1 MRLRHL
7 VFLLLGLLVIALPG
21 IGQDSQLIIRQ
32 GHMDAINV
40 VKYTPD
46 GRYVISASEDKTI
59 KLWDVN
65 TGIDVKNFS
74 GHPAAVKA
82 LAVTS
87 DGQTIISADAEG
99 NIFTWATEGSREP
112 ILKIEAHEGAINTLN
127 LFDDNQSI
135 LSGGFDQTIKRWDI
149 NSGKLIKDLPESM
162 TSEIRAIGIHPN
174 QKMAIVG
181 GQKTNDVELRIID
194 LETGEVTDDIL
205 NHYAASGAAKVYTY
219 AVLSGVSVATSIG
232 KGNIGKD
239 MLDFYIMNYN
249 NIEFRKDG
257 RSALISQNT
266 YLPIAAAKGEEEETG
281 NTVISIAEIS
291 EDGSKF
297 MDVKRPERWMLGY
310 SNARAVFSEDQ
321 KKIIVNKKY
330 SINVYDMENAEFPEG
345 SYKESATYEPPV
357 LKEFKGDVAWLN
369 SIALSPDYRTAVSS
383 DNENGIKLW
392 DMETGRILRSMEGYV
407 QPALAVDA
415 MPDGKHIL
423 VGSLDRELTM
433 WDITTGRLVRTF
445 DRSNDVN
452 WIDIADNGKYFVT
465 TAEKTSFFKVWNFKS
480 GRLLKSILE
489 KDRYFNWAK
498 FSDNDIEIY
507 ARSVS
512 TGEGSIGIGM
522 LKSDEELKI
531 WNRQDGKSKKVKDGT
546 VESLEDKYNSNG
558 YQVSWKLDRLELR
571 KGGQT
576 IINDRQAGHLTDAT
590 FSKDG
595 KYVITTN
602 AQGEIAMYDIVTG
615 KKTISMALIGNFDYI
630 TYTPDYYYTSS
641 KNAAKAIA
649 FRNENTILPFEQ
661 LELKYNRP
669 DIIASR
675 LGYASDKL
683 ISSYKAAFDKRIK
696 RLGLTEQDLG
706 GKLQLP
712 EVTLDYENLPLATDE
727 RSFSFSASATD
738 VSVGL
743 KAIKLFVNDVPVY
756 SSTGREISSSAGES
770 IIHKATIDLSSGI
783 NEVKVVAMNK
793 SGLESLP
800 VSFEIKY
807 NAEYAKPTLYLVAIG
822 VSEYRQSNYNLAFAA
837 KDAADMVSTL
847 SGSSGYE
854 SIKTKVLTNTDA
866 TKANIL
872 GLRSFIEQATVDDVV
887 VIFIAGHGVLDN
899 SYNYYFATHDMDFNN
914 PANGGL
920 PYDNIERL
928 IDGIACRNKVLFMD
942 TCHSGELD
950 KDDVAD
956 TQKAVVKRGSVAFR
970 STGTIVQLKENSFG
984 LSNTLELS
992 KTLFGDLKKGT
1003 GATIIS
1009 AAGGTEFAQE
1019 GLNSSNGLFTSS
1031 LIQGITSRRADIDR
1045 NRSYSVSE
1053 LQRYISEQV
1062 TLLSGGSQ
1070 VPTSRE
1076 ENTKNDFR
1084 VY

>member
-1 MRLRHL
+1 
-7 VFLLLGLLVIALPG
+7 
-21 IGQDSQLIIRQ
+21 
-32 GHMDAINV
+32 
-40 VKYTPD
+40 
-46 GRYVISASEDKTI
+46 
-59 KLWDVN
+59 
-65 TGIDVKNFS
+65 
-74 GHPAAVKA
+74 
-82 LAVTS
+82 
-87 DGQTIISADAEG
+87 
-99 NIFTWATEGSREP
+99 
-112 ILKIEAHEGAINTLN
+112 
-127 LFDDNQSI
+127 
-135 LSGGFDQTIKRWDI
+135 
-149 NSGKLIKDLPESM
+149 
-162 TSEIRAIGIHPN
+162 
-174 QKMAIVG
+174 
-181 GQKTNDVELRIID
+181 
-194 LETGEVTDDIL
+194 
-205 NHYAASGAAKVYTY
+205 
-219 AVLSGVSVATSIG
+219 
-232 KGNIGKD
+232 
-239 MLDFYIMNYN
+239 
-249 NIEFRKDG
+249 
-257 RSALISQNT
+257 
-266 YLPIAAAKGEEEETG
+266 
-281 NTVISIAEIS
+281 
-291 EDGSKF
+291 
-297 MDVKRPERWMLGY
+297 
-310 SNARAVFSEDQ
+310 
-321 KKIIVNKKY
+321 
-330 SINVYDMENAEFPEG
+330 
-345 SYKESATYEPPV
+345 
-357 LKEFKGDVAWLN
+357 
-369 SIALSPDYRTAVSS
+369 AVSS

-392 DMETGRILRSMEGYV
+392 DMETGRILRSMEGFV

-452 WIDIADNGKYFVT
+452 WIDIANNGKYFVT

-480 GRLLKSILE
+480 GRLLKSILQ
-489 KDRYFNWAK
+489 KDRYFNWVK
-498 FSDNDIEIY
+498 FGESDLEIY

-512 TGEGSIGIGM
+512 TGDGSIGISM
-522 LKSDEELKI
+522 LKSDEEIKL
-531 WNRQDGKSKKVKDGT
+531 WNRQDGKSKKVKDDSI
-546 VESLEDKYNSNG
+546 EALEDKYSSNG
-558 YQVSWKLDRLELR
+558 YQVSWELDELTLK

-576 IINDRQAGHLTDAT
+576 VLSDKQAGHLTDAT

-595 KYVITTN
+595 RFLITTN
-602 AQGEIAMYDIVTG
+602 AQGEIAMYDIVSG
-615 KKTISMALIGNFDYI
+615 KKTASMALIGNYDYI

-649 FRNENTILPFEQ
+649 FRSKNTILPFEQ

-683 ISSYKAAFDKRIK
+683 VASYRAAFDKRLK
-696 RLGLTEQDLG
+696 RLGLTEQDLN
-706 GKLQLP
+706 GKLELP
-712 EVTLDYENLPLATDE
+712 EVTLGDDFPLATDQ
-727 RSFSFSASATD
+727 RSFSFSASAID
-738 VSVGL
+738 NAIGL
-743 KAIKLFVNDVPVY
+743 KAVKVFVNDVPVY
-756 SSTGREISSSAGES
+756 GSVGKEVSSGAGE
-770 IIHKATIDLSSGI
+770 TITHQANIELSAGI

-800 VSFEIKY
+800 VSFDIKY
-807 NAEYAKPTLYLVAIG
+807 NAEYGKPTMYLAAIG
-822 VSEYRQSNYNLAFAA
+822 VSEYQQSDYNLAFAA
-837 KDAADMVSTL
+837 KDAADMVGTL

-854 SIKTKVLTNTDA
+854 SIKTKVLNNADA
-866 TKANIL
+866 TKQNIL
-872 GLRSFIEQATVDDVV
+872 GLRSFVEQATVDDVV
-887 VIFIAGHGVLDN
+887 VIFIAGHGVLDK

-920 PYDNIERL
+920 PYESIEQL

-992 KTLFGDLKKGT
+992 RTLFGDLKKGT

-1019 GLNSSNGLFTSS
+1019 GLNSSNGLFTSC
-1031 LIQGITSRRADIDR
+1031 LIDGITSRRADINR

-1053 LQRYISEQV
+1053 LQRYISDQV

>member
-1 MRLRHL
+1 MRFQTSISI
-7 VFLLLGLLVIALPG
+7 VLLLLLALPG
-21 IGQDSQLIIRQ
+21 IAQDGQLIIRQ

-46 GRYVISASEDKTI
+46 GKYVVSAGEDKSI

-65 TGIDVKNFS
+65 TGIDVKSFN

-82 LAVTS
+82 LTVTK

-99 NIFTWATEGSREP
+99 NIFLWKTEGDRKP
-112 ILKIEAHEGAINTLN
+112 ILEIKAHEGVINTLN
-127 LFDDNQSI
+127 LFDDDQSFI
-135 LSGGFDQTIKRWDI
+135 SGGIDQTIKRWDI

-162 TSEIRAIGIHPN
+162 TSEVRAIGIHPN

-181 GQKTNDVELRIID
+181 GQKTNDVELRIIN
-194 LETGEVTDDIL
+194 LETGEVTDDAL
-205 NHYAASGAAKVYTY
+205 NHYAGAGAAKVYTY
-219 AVLSGVSVATSIG
+219 AMLSGVSVAMNIA

-239 MLDFYIMNYN
+239 MLDFYIMDYN

-257 RSALISQNT
+257 KSALISQNT
-266 YLPIAAAKGEEEETG
+266 YLPMTAAKGEEEESG
-281 NTVISIAEIS
+281 NTIISITEIS

-297 MDVKRPERWMLGY
+297 VDVKRPERWILGY

-321 KKIIVNKKY
+321 KKIIVNKKF
-330 SINVYDMENAEFPEG
+330 SINVYDMETAEFPEG
-345 SYKESATYEPPV
+345 SQTESSAYEPPI

-369 SIALSPDYRTAVSS
+369 SIAMSPDYRTAVSS
-383 DNENGIKLW
+383 DKEGGIKLW

-407 QPALAVDA
+407 QPALGVDA

-423 VGSLDRELTM
+423 VGSLDRDLTM

-445 DRSNDVN
+445 ERSSDVN
-452 WIDIADNGKYFVT
+452 WIDVAADGKYFVT
-465 TAEKTSFFKVWNFKS
+465 TAVNTSFFKVWNFNS
-480 GRLLKSILE
+480 GRLLKSVLE
-489 KDRYFNWAK
+489 KDRYFDWVK
-498 FSDNDIEIY
+498 FSGEQNEVY
-507 ARSVS
+507 ARSIA
-512 TGEGSIGIGM
+512 TGDGSIGISM
-522 LKSDEELKI
+522 LKSDEELKL
-531 WNRQDGKSKKVKDGT
+531 WNTQDMKSKKLKDET
-546 VESLEDKYNSNG
+546 VESLEDKYSMNG
-558 YQVSWKLDRLELR
+558 YTVSWDGYDLEVR

-576 IINDRQAGHLTDAT
+576 TISDKQSGSITDAT

-595 KYVITTN
+595 KFLITTSE
-602 AQGEIAMYDIVTG
+602 QGEIAMYDLASG
-615 KKTISMALIGNFDYI
+615 EKTLSMALIDNFDYI
-630 TYTPDYYYTSS
+630 SYTPDYYYTSS

-649 FRNENTILPFEQ
+649 FRNENVVLPFEQ

-675 LGYASDKL
+675 LGYSSDKL
-683 ISSYKAAFDKRIK
+683 VASYKAAFDKRLK
-696 RLGLTEQDLG
+696 RLGLTESDLD
-706 GKLQLP
+706 GKLELP
-712 EVTLDYENLPLATDE
+712 SVTLDYENIPLATDD
-727 RSFSFSASATD
+727 RTFSFSASAID
-738 VSVGL
+738 DNVGL
-743 KAIKLFVNDVPVY
+743 KTIKVYVNDVPVY
-756 SSTGREISSSAGES
+756 GSAGKELLSSAGES
-770 IIHKATIDLSSGI
+770 ASHKATIDLSADI

-807 NAEYAKPTLYLVAIG
+807 NAEYSKPTLYMAAIG
-822 VSEYRQSNYNLAFAA
+822 VSEYKQSDYNLAFAA
-837 KDAADMVSTL
+837 KDATDMVATISQ
-847 SGSSGYE
+847 SSGYE
-854 SIKTKVLTNTDA
+854 NIKTKVLTNANA
-866 TKANIL
+866 TKTNIL

-887 VIFIAGHGVLDN
+887 VIFIAGHGVLDK

-920 PYDNIERL
+920 PYEEIERL
-928 IDGIACRNKVLFMD
+928 VDGISCRNKVLFMD

-956 TQKAVVKRGSVAFR
+956 TKEAVVKRGSVAFR

-984 LSNTLELS
+984 LENTLELS

-1019 GLNSSNGLFTSS
+1019 GLNSANGLFTSC
-1031 LIQGITSRRADIDR
+1031 LIEGISSRRADMDR

>member
-1 MRLRHL
+1 MR
-7 VFLLLGLLVIALPG
+7 FQYSISIILLLLLALPG
-21 IGQDSQLIIRQ
+21 IAQEGQLIIRQ

-46 GRYVISASEDKTI
+46 GKYVVSAGEDKSI

-65 TGIDVKNFS
+65 TGIDVKSFN
-74 GHPAAVKA
+74 GHPAGVKA
-82 LAVTS
+82 LTITK

-99 NIFTWATEGSREP
+99 NIFIWKTEGDRAPVLE
-112 ILKIEAHEGAINTLN
+112 IKAHEGAINTLN
-127 LFDDNQSI
+127 LFDDNQSFI
-135 LSGGFDQTIKRWDI
+135 SGGLDQTIKIWDAS
-149 NSGKLIKDLPESM
+149 SGKLIKDLPESM

-181 GQKTNDVELRIID
+181 GQKTNDVELRIIN

-219 AVLSGVSVATSIG
+219 AVLSTFSVATNIA
-232 KGNIGKD
+232 KGNVGKD

-257 RSALISQNT
+257 KSALISQNT
-266 YLPIAAAKGEEEETG
+266 YLPMMAAKGEEEESG
-281 NTVISIAEIS
+281 NTVVSIVEIS
-291 EDGSKF
+291 EDGKF
-297 MDVKRPERWMLGY
+297 VDVKKPERWILGY
-310 SNARAVFSEDQ
+310 SNARAIFSEDQ
-321 KKIIVNKKY
+321 KKIIVNKKF
-330 SINVYDMENAEFPEG
+330 SINVYDMETAEFPEG
-345 SYKESATYEPPV
+345 NQKEASVYEPPI

-369 SIALSPDYRTAVSS
+369 SIAMSPDYRTAVSS
-383 DNENGIKLW
+383 DNERGIKLW

-407 QPALAVDA
+407 QPALSVDA

-423 VGSLDRELTM
+423 VGSLDRDLTM

-445 DRSNDVN
+445 DRSTDVN

-465 TAEKTSFFKVWNFKS
+465 TAVNTSFFKVWNFKS
-480 GRLLKSILE
+480 GRLLKSVLD
-489 KDRYFNWAK
+489 KDRYFDWVK
-498 FSDNDIEIY
+498 FGDNDKEVY
-507 ARSVS
+507 ARSLS
-512 TGEGSIGIGM
+512 SGDGSIGLSM
-522 LKSDEELKI
+522 LKSDEELKL
-531 WNRQDGKSKKVKDGT
+531 WNTQDMKSKKLKDET
-546 VESLEDKYNSNG
+546 VAGLEDKYAMNG
-558 YQVSWKLDRLELR
+558 YNVSWDGYDLEVK
-571 KGGQT
+571 KGGQAVVT
-576 IINDRQAGHLTDAT
+576 HLQAGIITDAT
-590 FSKDG
+590 FSNDG
-595 KYVITTN
+595 KYVITTSE
-602 AQGEIAMYDIVTG
+602 QGEIAMYDLANG
-615 KKTISMALIGNFDYI
+615 KKTISMALIDNFDYI

-649 FRNENTILPFEQ
+649 FRNENVVLPFEQ

-669 DIIASR
+669 DIIAER
-675 LGYASDKL
+675 LGYSSDKL
-683 ISSYKAAFDKRIK
+683 VASYKAAFDKRLK
-696 RLGLTEQDLG
+696 RLGLTESDLDG
-706 GKLQLP
+706 TLELP
-712 EVTLDYENLPLATDE
+712 SVTLDYESIPLATDD
-727 RSFSFSASATD
+727 RTFAFSASATD
-738 VSVGL
+738 ANVGL
-743 KAIKLFVNDVPVY
+743 KTIKVYVNDVPVY
-756 SSTGREISSSAGES
+756 GSVGKQLSSSAGES
-770 IIHKATIDLSSGI
+770 VSHQVSIDLSADI

-807 NAEYAKPTLYLVAIG
+807 NAEYSKPTLYMAAIG
-822 VSEYRQSNYNLAFAA
+822 VSEYQQSDYNLAFAA
-837 KDAADMVSTL
+837 KDADDMVAAL
-847 SGSSGYE
+847 SQSSGYE
-854 SIKTKVLTNTDA
+854 NIKTKVLTNADA
-866 TKANIL
+866 TKTNIL

-887 VIFIAGHGVLDN
+887 VIFIAGHGVLDK

-920 PYDNIERL
+920 PYEDIERL
-928 IDGIACRNKVLFMD
+928 VDGISCRNKVLFMD

-956 TQKAVVKRGSVAFR
+956 TQKEVVKRGSVAFR
-970 STGTIVQLKENSFG
+970 STGSVVQLKESSFG
-984 LSNTLELS
+984 LENTLELS

-1019 GLNSSNGLFTSS
+1019 GLNSSNGLFTAC
-1031 LIQGITSRRADIDR
+1031 LIEGITSRRADMNR

-1062 TLLSGGSQ
+1062 VLLSGGSQ